1 MKELNIIICGVG
13 GQGNLL
19 LERIL
24 GHSAIKGGYQVRS
37 ADTFGA
43 AQRGGSVLSH
53 VRLGSEVSSSLV
65 PQGRCH
71 IILGLEPG
79 EALDTAA
86 KFLLKDGLVIVN
98 TVPIL
103 PARVKAGELTYPSL
117 ERILGLLKELTQNV
131 IDLDAT
137 TLARKKAGSERA
149 MNMVMTG
156 VLMGV
161 DVLPISPNTVREVI
175 EQITG
180 NLARVNLQAFEAG
193 FEIGKGTRVVKFAE
207 GQQQQ

>member
-24 GHSAIKGGYQVRS
+24 GHSAIKEGYPVRS

-43 AQRGGSVLSH
+43 AQRGGPVLSH
-53 VRLGSEVSSSLV
+53 IRLGSEVSSSLV

-79 EALDTAA
+79 EALNTAA

-103 PARVKAGELTYPSL
+103 PAKVKAGELAYPSL
-117 ERILGLLKELTQNV
+117 EKILGFLKELTQNV

-137 TLARKKAGSERA
+137 ALAREKAGNERT

-161 DVLPISPNTVREVI
+161 DVLPISYNTVREVVR
-175 EQITG
+175 QITG

-193 FEIGKGTRVVKFAE
+193 FEVGKGARVVKFIE
-207 GQQQQ
+207 